1 MHDFLAALS
10 NTQNSSFAK
19 NEAFTENGALTNST
33 SSSPLVD
40 LFSSIGALRAQTD
53 SDIISRFRPAFAQD
67 PTLALRIAFYARDVR
82 GGLGERHVFQVI
94 MHDLAYTHPSSVKQN
109 IEHFAEFGRFS
120 DLLCLLDT
128 PLLRDVAFYLHDLY
142 AADLEKLDHGSQNI
156 SLVGKWLP
164 SINTSSKATVQ
175 QAKLLCSIWGE
186 KESSYRKNLARLRS
200 AIQII
205 EDKLRKKEYDFDY
218 SKQPGGAMFKYQ
230 KAFLRNDRER
240 FISYLDKVDSG
251 EAKLNAST
259 IYPYQ
264 IVHRIMDAF
273 VIPAKELW
281 SLEQTWRALPDYTQD
296 KDDAIVVMDG
306 SGSMYGLPIEIAM
319 SLAIYFADHNKGR
332 FKGNFITFSEHPKL
346 VNISC
351 CEDIVNKVHYCEMFN
366 EIANTNLEAVFD
378 LILDTA
384 LREHMTQQ
392 DIPGKL
398 YIISDM
404 EFDECV
410 EGGNR
415 KTLYQAMSDKY
426 ARYGFKLPQVV
437 FWRVDARSKQVP
449 VRSND
454 VGVTL
459 VSGASPTVFQ
469 LVIEGNDSPYTL
481 MMKVLTS
488 ERYSNIFA

>member
-1 MHDFLAALS
+1 MHDFLTALS
-10 NTQNSSFAK
+10 STQNSSFTE

-40 LFSSIGALRAQTD
+40 LFSSIGSLRSSSD

-82 GGLGERHVFQVI
+82 GGLGERRVFQVI
-94 MHDLAYTHPSSVKQN
+94 MHYLAYTNPSSVKQN
-109 IEHFAEFGRFS
+109 IENFAEFGRFS

-142 AADLEKLDHGSQNI
+142 AADLAKLDSCSENI

-218 SKQPGGAMFKYQ
+218 SKQPGGALFKYQ
-230 KAFLRNDRER
+230 KAFIRNDQER
-240 FISYLDKVDSG
+240 FISYLNKVNSG
-251 EAKLNAST
+251 EAELHAST

-264 IVHRIMDAF
+264 IVHRIINAF
-273 VIPAKELW
+273 VVPAEELW
-281 SLEQTWRALPDYTQD
+281 ALEQTWRALPDYTQD

-332 FKGNFITFSEHPKL
+332 FKGNFITFSEHPQL

-351 CEDIVNKVHYCEMFN
+351 CENIVNKVRYCEQYN
-366 EIANTNLEAVFD
+366 EITNTNLEAVFD

-404 EFDECV
+404 EFDVCV
-410 EGGNR
+410 GCGNQ

-437 FWRVDARSKQVP
+437 FWRVDARSRQVP

-469 LVIEGNDSPYTL
+469 MVIEGNDSPYTL

>member
-1 MHDFLAALS
+1 MVDFLTALS
-10 NTQNSSFAK
+10 NTQN
-19 NEAFTENGALTNST
+19 ETFTENGALAYST

-40 LFSSIGALRAQTD
+40 LFSSIGALRSNSD
-53 SDIISRFRPAFAQD
+53 SDIISRFKAAFAED

-82 GGLGERHVFQVI
+82 GGLGERRVFQVI
-94 MHDLAYTHPSSVKQN
+94 MHDLAFTHPSSVKQN
-109 IEHFAEFGRFS
+109 LDNFAEFGRFS

-128 PLLRDVAFYLHDLY
+128 PLRRDVAFYLHDLY
-142 AADLEKLDHGSQNI
+142 AADLAKLDSGSENI

-186 KESSYRKNLARLRS
+186 PEKVYRKNLARLRS

-218 SKQPGGAMFKYQ
+218 SKQPSGAMFKYK
-230 KAFLRNDRER
+230 KAFVRNDGER
-240 FISYLDKVDSG
+240 FYSYLGKVNSG
-251 EAKLNAST
+251 EAKLHTSSL
-259 IYPYQ
+259 YPYQ
-264 IVHRIMDAF
+264 IVHGCFSYRISEEERYALDTT
-273 VIPAKELW
+273 W
-281 SLEQTWRALPDYTQD
+281 SALPDYTQD

-319 SLAIYFADHNKGR
+319 SLAIYFAEHNKGR
-332 FKGNFITFSEHPKL
+332 FKDHFITFSENPRL
-346 VNISC
+346 VKV
-351 CEDIVNKVHYCEMFN
+351 EGRDIVEKVKHCSQYN
-366 EIANTNLEAVFD
+366 EIANTNLGAVFD

-384 LREHMTQQ
+384 LQNNMTQQ

-415 KTLYQAMSDKY
+415 KTLYQFMSNKY
-426 ARYGFKLPQVV
+426 AIYGFKLPQVV
-437 FWRVDARSKQVP
+437 FWNVNVRSKQVP

-469 LVIEGNDSPYTL
+469 MVIEGNDTPYTL
-481 MMKVLTS
+481 MMKALTS